1 MAKKAGTKRG
11 WVYSAPTPSKS
22 KVPDDVKADVQQK
35 AEALVSSHLK
45 PRFVKEPPEDTQ
57 WNYIVDIHTKWYG
70 SYFYF
75 CSKYRVPAPNAISEY
90 FEEKFARLEHTGSG
104 KFNLAYMRHTG
115 QWWEIAQGLTLEEC
129 LEMIREDPLFQP

>member
-1 MAKKAGTKRG
+1 MAKKAGPKKG

-22 KVPDDVKADVQQK
+22 KVPEDVKAEVQRQ

-45 PRFVKEPPEDTQ
+45 PRFVKEPPEDTE
-57 WNYIVDIHTKWYG
+57 WNYIVDMHTKWYR

-75 CSKYRVPAPNAISEY
+75 CSKYRAPSPHAISEY
-90 FEEKFARLEHTGSG
+90 FEEKFARLEYAENGR
-104 KFNLAYMRHTG
+104 FNLAYMRHTD

-129 LEMIREDPLFQP
+129 LGMIREDPLFQP